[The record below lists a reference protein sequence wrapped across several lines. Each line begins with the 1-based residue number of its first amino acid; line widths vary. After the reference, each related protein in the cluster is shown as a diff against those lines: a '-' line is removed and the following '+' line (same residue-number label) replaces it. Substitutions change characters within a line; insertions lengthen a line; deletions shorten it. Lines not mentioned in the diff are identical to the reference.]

1 GSLRSLLGEA
11 FFRCKYA
18 LCRLRLALTRCC
30 CPIERFY
37 RSEQSGAQSGFGSK
51 RIFMAT
57 LINRIAAQ
65 FRLANQRRTRALFI
79 ADASKGRGNWPIRP
93 IRLRSAQDPRS
104 GHVLYRLSGSGP
116 EKPTPRHGEPLL
128 LKLLRDDGL

>member
-1 GSLRSLLGEA
+1 VRAVTLLSAHHRLRLEGANQSDYSAAAAVCFFAFDLEGSLRALLSEA

-65 FRLANQRRTRALFI
+65 FDLLTNAVGALC
-79 ADASKGRGNWPIRP
+79 
-93 IRLRSAQDPRS
+93 L
-104 GHVLYRLSGSGP
+104 
-116 EKPTPRHGEPLL
+116 
-128 LKLLRDDGL
+128 